1 MRRWR
6 SSWWRLALD
15 TLSAQCYFLLRLA
28 DQTDYLNGCIPQP
41 TSAPRSPVE
50 SGVIAMAYTL
60 KVNGQSKTVDVPA
73 DTPLLWVLRDVLDM
87 KGTKFGCGAGLCGAC
102 TVHVNGKPVPSCQTQ
117 VGTVKDPVT
126 TIEGLS
132 ADGTHPVQRAWMEVD
147 VPQCGYCQAGQMM
160 SASGLL
166 ATKPQP
172 SEQDIDSAMYG
183 NLCRCGTYLRIRQA
197 IHRAAQLAT
206 ARPGASGGGAGRARE

>member
-1 MRRWR
+1 
-6 SSWWRLALD
+6 
-15 TLSAQCYFLLRLA
+15 
-28 DQTDYLNGCIPQP
+28 
-41 TSAPRSPVE
+41 
-50 SGVIAMAYTL
+50 MAYTL

-102 TVHVNGKPVPSCQTQ
+102 TVHVNGKAVRSCQTQ

-132 ADGTHPVQRAWMEVD
+132 VDGTHPVQKAWMEVD

-160 SASGLL
+160 SASALL
-166 ATKPQP
+166 ATKPKP
-172 SEQDIDSAMYG
+172 TDKDIDTAMYG

-197 IHRAAQLAT
+197 IHRAAELAT
-206 ARPGASGGGAGRARE
+206 ARPGGATSGGGAGRARE